1 MSKPR
6 KMPNEELLKAQA
18 REIRQLRDL
27 CSEMYQVIGQF
38 VAYDEGDNLGLSKL
52 LDTLSGAANG
62 EGFHPKQAILPWHL
76 PNDMVHAMERLS
88 ALKKLE
94 KLHVE
99 SN

>member
-6 KMPNEELLKAQA
+6 KMPNEELLKSQA

-27 CSEMYQVIGQF
+27 CSEVYQVMGQF
-38 VAYDEGDNLGLSKL
+38 MLEDDALGVEKIMDALSA
-52 LDTLSGAANG
+52 AANG
-62 EGFHPKQAILPWHL
+62 EGFHPKQGFLPWTL
-76 PNDMVHAMERLS
+76 PSEAELALDRFVS
-88 ALKKLE
+88 LKKLE